1 MFYLLIFFILL
12 VFAYN
17 EVFSSNDKL
26 KHTQYIGSYYFLIV
40 LAGFRY
46 ETGGDWQSY
55 TEVYDIIE
63 PINEVIKGN
72 GSVFINHQIEFGFR
86 LLVSITKF
94 FSSNVQL
101 LFFIVSFFCITFLF
115 KNLSEYAV
123 YPQTSI
129 LIYYSVLYFF
139 LDFVTIRQAISVMI
153 FFFSIRYIQNRKI
166 FKYFALIITASLFH
180 LTALLLLPLY
190 WVINKEYSKIKVIA
204 FFIAINFV
212 FLLNIRWLE
221 ATLNLVL
228 PFFFGPVASKITT
241 YTAESALVGRG
252 ISIGFIINII
262 IFVLLMIARD
272 KTKEIKYYNIF
283 FNLFLLYAFVYS
295 VFFEIVDISNRFR
308 LYFALSELILLP
320 TLLTSFE
327 LYKNKILIFIFIVL
341 FSFSTSRNIFLE
353 RTRGSAYNP
362 YQNYILYKMF
372 DIKSTGQ
379 ERLDI
384 NDLDYEKN
392 KSK

>member
-1 MFYLLIFFILL
+1 MLYLLIFLILL
-12 VFAYN
+12 LFSYN
-17 EVFSSNDKL
+17 EVFTSNDKL
-26 KHTQYIGSYYFLIV
+26 KKTLYIASYYILVV
-40 LAGFRY
+40 LAGLRY

-55 TEVYDIIE
+55 AEVFDIIE

-72 GSVFINHQIEFGFR
+72 GHVFANHQIEIGFR
-86 LLVSITKF
+86 LLISITKF

-101 LFFIVSFFCITFLF
+101 LFFIVSFGCLTLLF
-115 KNLSEYAV
+115 KNLSVYSS

-153 FFFSIRYIQNRKI
+153 FFFSIRFIQNRNLL
-166 FKYFALIITASLFH
+166 KYIALIVTASFFH

-190 WVINKEYSKIKVIA
+190 WIINKRFSSNKVII
-204 FFIAINFV
+204 FFITINLV
-212 FLLNIRWLE
+212 FLLNIKWME

-228 PFFFGPVASKITT
+228 PFFLGPVATKITT

-262 IFVLLMIARD
+262 IFTLLMLTRSKND
-272 KTKEIKYYNIF
+272 GSKYYNIF

-320 TLLTSFE
+320 NLFIAFE
-327 LYKNKILIFIFIVL
+327 TYKNKILIFIFVTL

-353 RTRGSAYNP
+353 RTGGSAYNP
-362 YQNYILYKMF
+362 YQNYIIYKMF
-372 DIKSTGQ
+372 DIKSTGK
-379 ERLDI
+379 ERLEI
-384 NDLDYEKN
+384 NDKDFEEN
-392 KSK
+392 K